1 MHNFEPCVTLPV
13 FFLLKYLTNNYSI
26 KQTAERRLIIPE
38 DYFDSCVSEL
48 HKLIPTGCI
57 SLDKL
62 LGGGFP
68 AESVSLIYGEA
79 ETGKTSLAVQ
89 SAVNCARRGIKSLFI
104 DTDGTF
110 SYERL
115 SQIAE
120 YDYQKISPLMIIMR
134 PTTFQDQSKSI
145 DHLEKVINKKFGLI
159 IVDTVTSL
167 YRVELDGTKETYAA
181 NRELNRQLAV
191 LMQIAKTCGVAV
203 LIVSQ
208 VRSVPL
214 GETVEMKPVAT
225 RVLNYWSDIILDMRQ
240 TSQTRVIKVLREK
253 HPKIK
258 GKGAIYVK
266 IERTGISDYM
276 H

>member
-1 MHNFEPCVTLPV
+1 VRALQ
-13 FFLLKYLTNNYSI
+13 S
-26 KQTAERRLIIPE
+26 
-38 DYFDSCVSEL
+38 
-48 HKLIPTGCI
+48 LIPTGCI

-68 AESVSLIYGEA
+68 AEAVSLVYGEA

-89 SAVNCARRGIKSLFI
+89 CAVNCARRGIKSLFI

-120 YDYQKISPLMIIMR
+120 YDYEKISPLLIIMR
-134 PTTFQDQSKSI
+134 PTTFQEQSTAVDS
-145 DHLEKVINKKFGLI
+145 LEKVITNKFGLI

-167 YRVELDGTKETYAA
+167 YRVELNNTEETYAA

-191 LMQIAKTCGVAV
+191 LTQIAKTCGVAV
-203 LIVSQ
+203 LVISQ
-208 VRSVPL
+208 VRSVPF

-225 RVLNYWSDIILDMRQ
+225 RVLNYWSDIVLDMKQ
-240 TSQTRVIKVLREK
+240 TGQTRVIKVLREK

-258 GKGAIYVK
+258 GTGFVYIK
-266 IERTGISDYM
+266 IESTGISDYRR
-276 H
+276 

>member
-1 MHNFEPCVTLPV
+1 LP
-13 FFLLKYLTNNYSI
+13 S
-26 KQTAERRLIIPE
+26 
-38 DYFDSCVSEL
+38 
-48 HKLIPTGCI
+48 LIPTGCI

-68 AESVSLIYGEA
+68 TEAVSLVYGEA

-89 SAVNCARRGIKSLFI
+89 CAVNCARRGIKSLFI

-120 YDYQKISPLMIIMR
+120 YDYEKISPLMIIMR
-134 PTTFQDQSKSI
+134 PTTFQEQSRAI
-145 DHLEKVINKKFGLI
+145 DSLEKVITNKFGLI
-159 IVDTVTSL
+159 VVDTVTSL
-167 YRVELDGTKETYAA
+167 YRVEFDDTEETYAA

-191 LMQIAKTCGVAV
+191 LTQIAKTCGIAV
-203 LIVSQ
+203 LVISQ
-208 VRSVPL
+208 VRSVPF

-225 RVLNYWSDIILDMRQ
+225 RVLNYWSDIILDMKQ
-240 TSQTRVIKVLREK
+240 TGQTRVIKVLREK

-258 GKGAIYVK
+258 GTGFIYIK
-266 IERTGISDYM
+266 IESTGISDYRR
-276 H
+276 

>member
-1 MHNFEPCVTLPV
+1 MQSFA
-13 FFLLKYLTNNYSI
+13 
-26 KQTAERRLIIPE
+26 Q
-38 DYFDSCVSEL
+38 
-48 HKLIPTGCI
+48 TGCI

-79 ETGKTSLAVQ
+79 ETGKTSLAIQ
-89 SAVNCARRGIKSLFI
+89 CAVNCARRGFRSLFI

-120 YDYQKISPLMIIMR
+120 YDFEKISPFMIIMR
-134 PTTFQDQSKSI
+134 PTTFQEQSRATDQ
-145 DHLEKVINKKFGLI
+145 LEKVITNKFGLI
-159 IVDTVTSL
+159 VVDTVTSL
-167 YRVELDGTKETYAA
+167 YRVELNDMKETYAA

-191 LMQIAKTCGVAV
+191 LTQIAKTCGVAV
-203 LIVSQ
+203 LVISQ
-208 VRSVPL
+208 VRNVPF

-225 RVLNYWSDIILDMRQ
+225 RVLNYWSDIVLDMKQ
-240 TSQTRVIKVLREK
+240 TGQTRVIKVLREK

-258 GKGAIYVK
+258 GTGFVYIR
-266 IERTGISDYM
+266 IENAGIKDYRR
-276 H
+276 

>member
-1 MHNFEPCVTLPV
+1 MQS
-13 FFLLKYLTNNYSI
+13 FF
-26 KQTAERRLIIPE
+26 Q
-38 DYFDSCVSEL
+38 
-48 HKLIPTGCI
+48 TGCI

-68 AESVSLIYGEA
+68 AETVSLIYGEA

-89 SAVNCARRGIKSLFI
+89 CAVNCARRGIKSLFI

-120 YDYQKISPLMIIMR
+120 YDYEKISPLMIIMR
-134 PTTFQDQSKSI
+134 PTTFQDQSKAI
-145 DHLEKVINKKFGLI
+145 DHLEKVITSKFGLI
-159 IVDTVTSL
+159 VVDTVTSL
-167 YRVELDGTKETYAA
+167 YRLELNNTKETYAA

-191 LMQIAKTCGVAV
+191 LTQIAKTCGVAV
-203 LIVSQ
+203 LVISQ
-208 VRSVPL
+208 VRSVPS

-225 RVLNYWSDIILDMRQ
+225 RVLNYWSDIILDMKQ
-240 TSQTRVIKVLREK
+240 SGQTRVIQVLREK

-258 GKGAIYVK
+258 GTGTVYVK
-266 IERTGISDYM
+266 IENSGITDYRR
-276 H
+276 

>member
-1 MHNFEPCVTLPV
+1 LQS
-13 FFLLKYLTNNYSI
+13 FF
-26 KQTAERRLIIPE
+26 Q
-38 DYFDSCVSEL
+38 
-48 HKLIPTGCI
+48 TGCV

-68 AESVSLIYGEA
+68 VETVSLIYGEA

-89 SAVNCARRGIKSLFI
+89 CAVNCARRGIKSLFI

-134 PTTFQDQSKSI
+134 PTTFQDQTKAI
-145 DHLEKVINKKFGLI
+145 DNLEKVITNKFGLI
-159 IVDTVTSL
+159 VVDTATSL
-167 YRVELDGTKETYAA
+167 YRLKLTDTKETYAA

-191 LMQIAKTCGVAV
+191 LTQIAKTCGVAV
-203 LIVSQ
+203 LVISQ
-208 VRSVPL
+208 VRSVPF

-225 RVLNYWSDIILDMRQ
+225 RVLNYWSDIILNMKQ
-240 TSQTRVIKVLREK
+240 TGQTRVIQVLREK
-253 HPKIK
+253 HPKIN
-258 GKGAIYVK
+258 GTGIVYVK
-266 IERTGISDYM
+266 IERSGITDYRR
-276 H
+276 

>member
-1 MHNFEPCVTLPV
+1 MPALQNR
-13 FFLLKYLTNNYSI
+13 I
-26 KQTAERRLIIPE
+26 Q
-38 DYFDSCVSEL
+38 
-48 HKLIPTGCI
+48 TGCI

-68 AESVSLIYGEA
+68 AEAVSLVYGEA

-89 SAVNCARRGIKSLFI
+89 CAVNCARRGIKSFFI

-120 YDYQKISPLMIIMR
+120 YDYEKISPLMIIMR
-134 PTTFQDQSKSI
+134 PKTFQEQTRAI
-145 DHLEKVINKKFGLI
+145 DHLEKVITRKFGLI
-159 IVDTVTSL
+159 IIDTATSL
-167 YRVELDGTKETYAA
+167 YRVELDDMKETYAA

-191 LMQIAKTCGVAV
+191 LTQIVKTRGVAA
-203 LIVSQ
+203 LIISQ

-214 GETVEMKPVAT
+214 GETIEIKPVAT
-225 RVLNYWSDIILDMRQ
+225 RVLNYWSEVVLDMKQ
-240 TSQTRVIKVLREK
+240 TGQTRVIKVLREK

-258 GKGAIYVK
+258 GTGFIYIK
-266 IERTGISDYM
+266 IESTGISDYR

>member
-1 MHNFEPCVTLPV
+1 MPSF
-13 FFLLKYLTNNYSI
+13 
-26 KQTAERRLIIPE
+26 
-38 DYFDSCVSEL
+38 
-48 HKLIPTGCI
+48 IPTGCI

-68 AESVSLIYGEA
+68 TESVSLIYGEA

-89 SAVNCARRGIKSLFI
+89 CAVNCARRGIKSLFI

-120 YDYQKISPLMIIMR
+120 YDYEKISPLMIIMR
-134 PTTFQDQSKSI
+134 PTTFQEQSRAIDQ
-145 DHLEKVINKKFGLI
+145 LEKVVTNKFGLI
-159 IVDTVTSL
+159 VVDTVTSL
-167 YRVELDGTKETYAA
+167 YRVELDDTEETYVA

-191 LMQIAKTCGVAV
+191 LTQIVKTCGVAALV
-203 LIVSQ
+203 ISQ
-208 VRSVPL
+208 VRSVPF

-225 RVLNYWSDIILDMRQ
+225 RVLNYWSDIILDMKR
-240 TSQTRVIKVLREK
+240 TGQTRVIKILREK

-258 GKGAIYVK
+258 GTGFIYVK
-266 IERTGISDYM
+266 IQSTGITDYR

>member
-1 MHNFEPCVTLPV
+1 LPNF
-13 FFLLKYLTNNYSI
+13 
-26 KQTAERRLIIPE
+26 
-38 DYFDSCVSEL
+38 
-48 HKLIPTGCI
+48 IPTGCI

-68 AESVSLIYGEA
+68 AETVSLIYGEA

-89 SAVNCARRGIKSLFI
+89 CAVNCARRGKKSLFI

-120 YDYQKISPLMIIMR
+120 YDYEKISPLMIITR
-134 PTTFQDQSKSI
+134 PATFQEQSKAI
-145 DHLEKVINKKFGLI
+145 DSLEKVLTSKFGLI

-167 YRVELDGTKETYAA
+167 YRVELDDAKETYAA

-191 LMQIAKTCGVAV
+191 LTQLAKTCGVAA

-208 VRSVPL
+208 VRGVPL
-214 GETVEMKPVAT
+214 GENVEMRPVAT
-225 RVLNYWSDIILDMRQ
+225 RVLNYWSEVVLDMKQ
-240 TSQTRVIKVLREK
+240 SGQTRVIKVLREK
-253 HPKIK
+253 HPSIK
-258 GKGAIYVK
+258 GIGFVYVK
-266 IERTGISDYM
+266 IESSGIADYRR
-276 H
+276 

>member
-1 MHNFEPCVTLPV
+1 LPS
-13 FFLLKYLTNNYSI
+13 F
-26 KQTAERRLIIPE
+26 
-38 DYFDSCVSEL
+38 
-48 HKLIPTGCI
+48 IPTGCI

-68 AESVSLIYGEA
+68 LESVSLIYGEA

-89 SAVNCARRGIKSLFI
+89 CAVNCARRGNKSLFI

-120 YDYQKISPLMIIMR
+120 YDYEKISPLMIIMR
-134 PTTFQDQSKSI
+134 PTTFQEQSRAIDQ
-145 DHLEKVINKKFGLI
+145 LEKVVTNKFGLI
-159 IVDTVTSL
+159 VVDTVTSL
-167 YRVELDGTKETYAA
+167 YRVELDGTEETYVA

-191 LMQIAKTCGVAV
+191 LTQIVKTCGVAALV
-203 LIVSQ
+203 ISQ

-214 GETVEMKPVAT
+214 GETIEMKPVAT
-225 RVLNYWSDIILDMRQ
+225 RVLNYWSDIILDMKR
-240 TSQTRVIKVLREK
+240 TGQTRVIKVLREK

-258 GKGAIYVK
+258 GAGFIYIK
-266 IERTGISDYM
+266 IESTGITDYRR
-276 H
+276 

>member
-1 MHNFEPCVTLPV
+1 MPSF
-13 FFLLKYLTNNYSI
+13 
-26 KQTAERRLIIPE
+26 
-38 DYFDSCVSEL
+38 
-48 HKLIPTGCI
+48 IPTGCI

-68 AESVSLIYGEA
+68 TESVSLIYGEA

-89 SAVNCARRGIKSLFI
+89 CAVNCARRGNKSLFI

-120 YDYQKISPLMIIMR
+120 YDYEKISPLMIIMR
-134 PTTFQDQSKSI
+134 PTTFQEQSKAI
-145 DHLEKVINKKFGLI
+145 DQLEKVVTNKFGLI
-159 IVDTVTSL
+159 VVDTVTSL
-167 YRVELDGTKETYAA
+167 YRVELDDTEETYVA

-191 LMQIAKTCGVAV
+191 LTQIVKTCGVAALV
-203 LIVSQ
+203 ISQ
-208 VRSVPL
+208 VRSVPF

-225 RVLNYWSDIILDMRQ
+225 RVLNYWSDIILDMKR
-240 TSQTRVIKVLREK
+240 TGQTRVIKVLREK

-258 GKGAIYVK
+258 GTGFIYVN
-266 IERTGISDYM
+266 IESTGITDYRR
-276 H
+276 